1 MAQLN
6 FKISLTTREEYNM
19 LQDFHNAE
27 LVYDEFKSPGEGK
40 YIAIMIFEKYY
51 FRSENRAA
59 MTVIIDNFA
68 DTTSVTAVAAGSS
81 QGIIF
86 NFDWG
91 AADDFAE
98 SVRKFFK
105 DHIIE

>member
-1 MAQLN
+1 MSQLN
-6 FKISLTTREEYNM
+6 FNISLSPREAYNK
-19 LQDFHNAE
+19 LQDFDSAE

-40 YIAIMIFEKYY
+40 YIAIMIFEKYF

-59 MTVIIDNFA
+59 LTVIIDNFRN
-68 DTTSVTAVAAGSS
+68 TTSVTAVAAGSS

-91 AADDFAE
+91 AADNFVE

-105 DHIIE
+105 DYIIE